1 MQLVSQEIDDYCKE
15 HSLGDTELLSQ
26 LYLDTL
32 QHEEAPQMLSG
43 SLVGGLL
50 QLLIKISNA
59 EKILEIGMFTGY
71 SALKMAEALPDSGSI
86 DCCEINDAHII
97 TAKKWFDQSE
107 NGHKIKVHKG
117 QAIDSLK
124 KFYPE
129 NYDLIFIDADK
140 INYPEYHKIGLS
152 LLRLGGIGV
161 FDNML
166 WSGTVLN
173 PNDND
178 SRSLR
183 ETAKLIINSNRL
195 EPLLLPI
202 RDGVMI
208 YRKIK

>member
-1 MQLVSQEIDDYCKE
+1 MQLVSQEIDNYCKE

-43 SLVGGLL
+43 SLIGGLL

-117 QAIDSLK
+117 QAIDSMK

-152 LLRLGGIGV
+152 LLKLGGIGV

-178 SRSLR
+178 SRALR